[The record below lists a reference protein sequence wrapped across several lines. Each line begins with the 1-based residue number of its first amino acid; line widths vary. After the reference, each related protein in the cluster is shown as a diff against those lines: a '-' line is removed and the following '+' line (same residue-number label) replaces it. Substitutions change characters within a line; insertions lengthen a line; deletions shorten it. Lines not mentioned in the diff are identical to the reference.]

1 MKKAIILL
9 MLCLVL
15 PNTARANPFNMA
27 NVSADANWVV
37 HADFDLFRNTE
48 FGKLFRARL
57 DELGI
62 SEKLDNFAKV
72 FSFNPLNDVR
82 DVTIYGQDKDEHKT
96 AILINGKFD
105 QERLLALLRLNPE
118 YGEEVYEGITLRR
131 WHDDKKGGKMMYGC
145 FYTDNLVVMSS
156 GEDIVKRA
164 IDVLKSKAGHTDAMT
179 FNQPALSDGTAFIKI
194 ASRDLDGLAKTDKQ
208 QSFITKQIQSLSAA
222 AGETGQQFYVNA
234 TLQARSAEAA
244 GGINKMI
251 EGLVTLA
258 ALGGE
263 ENGELSEIA
272 KKIQVACENS
282 TVRIRLSDSPQA
294 IFEMV
299 AQHMGK
305 NAEKQ

>member
-1 MKKAIILL
+1 MKKTIILL
-9 MLCLVL
+9 TFCLAF
-15 PNTARANPFNMA
+15 PNTLRANPFNMA

-37 HADFDLFRNTE
+37 HADFDQFRSTE

-118 YGEEVYEGITLRR
+118 YGEEAYGSITLRK
-131 WHDDKKGGKMMYGC
+131 WQDEKHQGKMMYGC
-145 FYTDNLVVMSS
+145 FYTDNLVIISS
-156 GEDIVKRA
+156 GEDTVKRA
-164 IDVLKSKAGHTDAMT
+164 IDVLSGKAVHADAAT
-179 FNQPALSDGTAFIKI
+179 FNQAALSDNTAFIKI
-194 ASRDLDGLAKTDKQ
+194 ASRSFEGLAKTDKE
-208 QSFITKQIQSLSAA
+208 QSFITKQIQSLSLA
-222 AGETGQQFYVNA
+222 AGEAGGQFYVNG
-234 TLQARSAEAA
+234 TLQAKSVEAA

-263 ENGELSEIA
+263 ENAELSEIA

-282 TVRIRLSDSPQA
+282 TVRARLSDSPQA
-294 IFEMV
+294 IYEMI
-299 AQHMGK
+299 AQRIGK
-305 NAEKQ
+305 KAEKQ